1 MAHMLSLTA
10 SCVTRPTLTAKTS
23 RVCSATLR
31 SRGINGQVLTPR
43 VRPTRRTAPVQV
55 VHAASRAREADI
67 EDSAKGFLANK
78 DQQKTAYGLLAVV
91 WGIVAAAK
99 IFATQQFFQHVFA
112 AAPSAGLLG
121 LQKLAGFSSLAPA
134 VAAYT
139 LAKAARGGRLDSQ
152 TYLRQNLGLAVA
164 GTMTLIYL
172 WKTPATVMEPIYQK
186 LATGLAAFTAIVG
199 GAVYS
204 QTSGHKFNL
213 SKIAEGFG
221 NSVAALL
228 SPENTNAGIY
238 SFLSAG
244 LGLYS
249 LVLLFG
255 SHELAAQWL
264 FIGSGQVSLFLQRE
278 IGLSA
283 FLAAIQTYCL
293 KDAADRGRIGK
304 STFKNLNLSLAVIAV
319 GNAASLWYA
328 ASHEAMWTTQN
339 YIRLAFLALQV
350 ITFSYNW
357 IESDRDESEDVNKIE
372 RAFDDATDGLRDVL
386 SKGEREAKK
395 LLNKG
400 EDAADDVKH
409 KGKKYADKAED
420 KAEDLGD
427 KAQDKWGEAKHEG
440 KKYANKA
447 EDEAGDL
454 GDKAKG
460 QAKDTKREADRW
472 GDKAGDKSEDL
483 GDKARNAA
491 RNTERK
497 ADKWGDKAENKAEDL
512 GDKAKGAAKDTE
524 READRLGNKAEGE
537 AKDAGRDGKG
547 LFGRRR

>member
-1 MAHMLSLTA
+1 
-10 SCVTRPTLTAKTS
+10 
-23 RVCSATLR
+23 
-31 SRGINGQVLTPR
+31 
-43 VRPTRRTAPVQV
+43 VQV
-55 VHAASRAREADI
+55 VRAASREADI
-67 EDSAKGFLANK
+67 EDSAKGFLASK
-78 DQQKTAYGLLAVV
+78 DSQKTAYGLLAVV
-91 WGIVAAAK
+91 WGFVAAAK
-99 IFATQQFFQHVFA
+99 IFATQQFFQHVFGTA
-112 AAPSAGLLG
+112 ASASAGLLS
-121 LQKLAGFSSLAPA
+121 LQRLAGFSSLAPA

-139 LAKAARGGRLDSQ
+139 LAKAAKGGRLDSH

-164 GTMTLIYL
+164 GSMTLIYL
-172 WKTPATVMEPIYQK
+172 WKTPATVMEPFYQK
-186 LATGLAAFTAIVG
+186 LAAGLAAFTAIVG

-228 SPENTNAGIY
+228 SPENNNAGMY

-264 FIGSGQVSLFLQRE
+264 FIGSGQISLFLQRE

-293 KDAADRGRIGK
+293 KDAADRGRMGK
-304 STFKNLNLSLAVIAV
+304 STFKNLNLSLAVIAT
-319 GNAASLWYA
+319 GNASALWYA
-328 ASHEAMWTTQN
+328 ASHEATWTTQN
-339 YIRLAFLALQV
+339 YFRMAFLALQV
-350 ITFSYNW
+350 VTFAYNW
-357 IESDRDESEDVNKIE
+357 IESDRDEKEDINKIE
-372 RAFDDATDGLRDVL
+372 SAFDNATDGLRDVL

-409 KGKKYADKAED
+409 KGKKYANKAED
-420 KAEDLGD
+420 KADDLGD
-427 KAQDKWGEAKHEG
+427 KAQNKWDDAKHEG

-447 EDEAGDL
+447 EDEAEDW
-454 GDKAKG
+454 GDKAKRS
-460 QAKDTKREADRW
+460 AKDTKRDAERW

-483 GDKARNAA
+483 GDKARGAA
-491 RNTERK
+491 KDTERK
-497 ADKWGDKAENKAEDL
+497 ADKWGDKAENKAEEL
-512 GDKAKGAAKDTE
+512 GDKAKGAARDTE
-524 READRLGNKAEGE
+524 READRVGDRAEGE
-537 AKDAGRDGKG
+537 AKDAGRDANRF
-547 LFGRRR
+547 FGRRR